1 MKGVGLKK
9 RNNIAYEGTWLEKKT
24 MLQLSIEAF
33 VNKVTKD
40 YKLRKS
46 KQQKEVQSLL
56 AMNSESL
63 CWHPTFSCPYVY
75 DGRQI

>member
-33 VNKVTKD
+33 VNKVTKY
-40 YKLRKS
+40 YKL
-46 KQQKEVQSLL
+46 
-56 AMNSESL
+56 
-63 CWHPTFSCPYVY
+63 
-75 DGRQI
+75 